1 MMDFYTIHRREM
13 KKSQLCHTRNQI
25 EESIYHELC
34 EFLQLSVFTPVLIS
48 QQRSDVQTNYSLI
61 VCSTVITC
69 EELLPKPSAP
79 LLFWIEVCLP
89 LTIHVSQK
97 AWDQCIREPPWV
109 GRAAGGQGSLNLL
122 LMHGDQ
128 TPPNKA
134 KPNFSRR
141 CIPAW
146 RIPSDEQKVSLCPNV
161 VPGALYQNS
170 PCIIHA
176 SAEGTF
182 PSMPPTSFFNI
193 YCWRSVVYT
202 IYCTC
207 QG

>member
-1 MMDFYTIHRREM
+1 MMDFYTIYRREM

-122 LMHGDQ
+122 LMQGTKLLLTKPRQTLAGDASQ
-128 TPPNKA
+128 LGTYPQMNKRPLCA
-134 KPNFSRR
+134 
-141 CIPAW
+141 
-146 RIPSDEQKVSLCPNV
+146 QMLSLEHSIKTHLV
-161 VPGALYQNS
+161 
-170 PCIIHA
+170 
-176 SAEGTF
+176 
-182 PSMPPTSFFNI
+182 
-193 YCWRSVVYT
+193 
-202 IYCTC
+202 
-207 QG
+207 